1 MSQARNEAWPHVC
14 RTSYPNHD
22 TVVPNRDS
30 KGAVMAKNEGEQ
42 KGPQQHA
49 EGQHGDAAHTA
60 FIDGLHGK
68 HGGSEESEGAPQ
80 EENSDLPIAG
90 HHRLSEDRE
99 QHDEAKKNSEAN
111 RLRR

>member
-1 MSQARNEAWPHVC
+1 MKRGPTFAAPLI
-14 RTSYPNHD
+14 RTTTPWFR
-22 TVVPNRDS
+22 TGIS

-42 KGPQQHA
+42 KGPQKHA

-99 QHDEAKKNSEAN
+99 QHDEAEKNSEAN